1 MKLLLDTHILI
12 WSLEQNPRL
21 AARLI
26 DVLENE
32 SNQLL
37 ISQASFFEMAIK
49 INLGKLESPLGLS
62 FPQLKTHLE
71 QRNVKILTLEPEHLE
86 TFRGLPLH
94 HKDPFDRMLIA
105 QAIFEKATLVSDDEF
120 FGLYAVELI

>member
-12 WSLEQNPRL
+12 WSLEENPRL
-21 AARLI
+21 AMRLI
-26 DVLENE
+26 DILENE
-32 SNQLL
+32 GNQLFV
-37 ISQASFFEMAIK
+37 SQASFFEMAIK

-71 QRNVKILTLEPEHLE
+71 HHNVKILAVEPEHLE
-86 TFRGLPLH
+86 TFRRLPLH

-105 QAIFEKATLVSDDEF
+105 QAISENVTLVSDDEF
-120 FGLYAVELI
+120 FRLYDVELI